1 MSIPITSIL
10 DRKGRD
16 VVTVR
21 SDANLAEAALL
32 LQEHNIGAAVV
43 SDDGTTVEGILSE
56 RDIVRHVATDGHA
69 ALDHAVAQ
77 AMTTPV
83 TTCDLHVTTDQLMAT
98 MTESRIRHLPVVEDG
113 RLVAIISIGDVVKA
127 YIDDLEIQRSSL
139 EKYVTGTSY

>member
-21 SDANLAEAALL
+21 PDTTLEEAARLL
-32 LQEHNIGAAVV
+32 HEHNIGAAVV
-43 SDDGTTVEGILSE
+43 SSTGSSVEGILSE
-56 RDIVRHVATDGHA
+56 RDIVRHVATDGPA
-69 ALDHAVAQ
+69 ALGHTVAQ
-77 AMTTPV
+77 AMTSPV

-113 RLVAIISIGDVVKA
+113 QLVGIVSIGDVVKA
-127 YIDDLEIQRSSL
+127 YIDDLELQRSSL
-139 EKYVTGTSY
+139 ERYVTGTSY